1 MEKAAKLSRRDF
13 LLSTSIAAT
22 ATMISATLVNAG
34 RTAIKRG
41 AGEVVVARDSFAV
54 AGLEKIDDAAVQ
66 RLVDNGIMRFTGL
79 EKVGLAWKSLFPVL
93 DAQTIIGIK
102 INCVAGDRPRQ
113 LCTQKATVHAIV
125 NGLEQMPI
133 KGGHFPR
140 RNILVWDRWDKEI
153 DGAGFRLNERGNDV
167 RVAGIS
173 KSMDDKTPRYG
184 YDGAA
189 SWKSIEDTA
198 YFTSILSKVCSY
210 QINVPVLKSI
220 GRGVT
225 FALKNMYGTFSSAYP
240 HWADIGTVFHKEF
253 HTRICDLHAAS
264 LIRDKF
270 VLHVGDA
277 LLGMKNR
284 GPAGPADFAYGAILF
299 SKDPVALDA
308 VGVKII
314 REQGQEMEFGKFM
327 TMAQERGLGIA
338 DLEKIK
344 IEPI

>member
-1 MEKAAKLSRRDF
+1 MEKTQNPSRRDF
-13 LLSTSIAAT
+13 MISTSIAAAASFVSPT
-22 ATMISATLVNAG
+22 IGSTRNKEIA
-34 RTAIKRG
+34 RG
-41 AGEVVVARDSFAV
+41 LGEVVMARDPLATT
-54 AGLEKIDDAAVQ
+54 GLEKINNQVVQ
-66 RLVDNGIMRFTGL
+66 QLVDKGIMRFTGL
-79 EKVGLAWKSLFPVL
+79 EKVGSAWKSLFPVL
-93 DAQTIIGIK
+93 DAQTVIGMK

-113 LCTQKATVHAIV
+113 LCTQLATVNAIV

-140 RNILVWDRWDKEI
+140 RNILIWERWDDEM
-153 DGAGFRLNERGNDV
+153 DGAGFPLNESANDV
-167 RVAGIS
+167 KVAGIS
-173 KSMDDKTPRYG
+173 KTMEDKNPRYG

-189 SWKSIEDTA
+189 AWKSLEDTA
-198 YFTSILSKVCSY
+198 YFTSIISKVCQY

-225 FALKNMYGTFSSAYP
+225 FAMKNMYGTFSSAYP

-253 HTRICDLHAAS
+253 HTRICDLNAVA
-264 LIRDKF
+264 LIRNKF

-284 GPAGPADFAYGAILF
+284 GPAGPADFSYGAVLF

-327 TMAQERGLGIA
+327 TLAQERGLGIA
-338 DLEKIK
+338 DLERIK
-344 IEPI
+344 IEHT